1 MIKPN
6 IPYQM
11 SASLNQPVFIYD
23 LCFENNLISV
33 ISSVKK
39 QMLSYVEILLQT
51 LKRNKL
57 NSTQFKIFVDYTSL
71 NAICTLRSKLKKC
84 FRTNQ
89 KIKHPDSVG
98 LHFCSGILNHKIV
111 YKKYMQI
118 SSTYCTTFQII
129 FRFLLKLLR
138 LYSLLCYNE
147 FHIKYCT

>member
-1 MIKPN
+1 M
-6 IPYQM
+6 
-11 SASLNQPVFIYD
+11 
-23 LCFENNLISV
+23 CFENNLISV
-33 ISSVKK
+33 ISSVIK

-51 LKRNKL
+51 SKRNKL

-118 SSTYCTTFQII
+118 SSTTFQII